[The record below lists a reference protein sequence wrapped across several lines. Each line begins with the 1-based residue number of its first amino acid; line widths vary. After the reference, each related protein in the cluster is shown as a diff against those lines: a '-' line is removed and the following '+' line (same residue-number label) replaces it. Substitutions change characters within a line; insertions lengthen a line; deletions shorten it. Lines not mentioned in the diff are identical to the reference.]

1 MTVLV
6 ASRPLVVHEVTGTAR
21 RPARLS
27 DGYEVRAVNLAAIG
41 YLLGVHVADFACVQ
55 VAAALEDIK
64 CCPCCRGR
72 PRRGT

>member
-21 RPARLS
+21 RSARATA
-27 DGYEVRAVNLAAIG
+27 GYEVRAVTLAAIG
-41 YLLGVHVADFACVQ
+41 YLLGVHVADFDCLR
-55 VAAALEDIK
+55 VAAALEDIE

-72 PRRGT
+72 PLSGT